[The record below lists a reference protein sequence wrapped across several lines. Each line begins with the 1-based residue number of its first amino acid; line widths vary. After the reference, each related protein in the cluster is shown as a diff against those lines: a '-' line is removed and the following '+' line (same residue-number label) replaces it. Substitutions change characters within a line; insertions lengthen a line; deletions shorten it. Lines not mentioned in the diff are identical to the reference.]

1 MIDSAMD
8 ASEHATT
15 GIWFDAGF
23 DAPRW
28 ANAREHTC
36 MENLFGLFKIIVEK
50 EIGKT
55 G

>member
-28 ANAREHTC
+28 ANAREHTY

-50 EIGKT
+50 EIGKA